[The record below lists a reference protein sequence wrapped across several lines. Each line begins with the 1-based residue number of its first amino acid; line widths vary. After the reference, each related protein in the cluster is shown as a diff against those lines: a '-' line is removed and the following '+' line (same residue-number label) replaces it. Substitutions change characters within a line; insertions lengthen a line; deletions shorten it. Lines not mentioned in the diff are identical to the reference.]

1 MRRRPLLPLSLGIA
15 LALAPMAARAVSP
28 GPDTRKGLLPLGV
41 CEGGALD
48 GEHCLDD
55 FDCNDGPGRGRG
67 RGHSSCSTP
76 LDQQGV
82 RGVLTLIADKDS
94 GGWDDTSFVP
104 EQPDALGTPI
114 PTDLTKSTLTVM
126 LEFKRR
132 GRTIVLTETFQ
143 DLGDFVD
150 PALRID
156 CRGFC
161 VPTWREPAV
170 EARIASPGTGGGS
183 GAGGGGGGGGGGGTG
198 GGGGSAAGGEGIR
211 IQFGTGGT
219 PLEQALLKALGLPP
233 GTVPYLEVVED
244 DEIFDRSKESDV
256 LASVRR
262 MDVTIR
268 FILPDEGP

>member
-1 MRRRPLLPLSLGIA
+1 MRRRLLLALSIG
-15 LALAPMAARAVSP
+15 LALATAQPGLGVSP

-41 CEGGALD
+41 CEGGPLE
-48 GEHCLDD
+48 GQHCLDD
-55 FDCNDGPGRGRG
+55 FDCSDGPGRGRG
-67 RGHSSCSTP
+67 HRATCSTP
-76 LDQQGV
+76 LGKHAL

-94 GGWDDTSFVP
+94 GGWDDTSFVS
-104 EQPDALGTPI
+104 EEPDALGTPI

-132 GRTIVLTETFQ
+132 GRTVVLTETYK

-183 GAGGGGGGGGGGGTG
+183 GAGGGGGGGAGGGTG
-198 GGGGSAAGGEGIR
+198 GGGGQAAGGEGIR

-219 PLEQALLKALGLPP
+219 PLEQALLRALELPA

-244 DEIFDRSKESDV
+244 DEIFDHSEEDDV

-262 MDVTIR
+262 IDVVIR

>member
-1 MRRRPLLPLSLGIA
+1 MRSLLLLPLSIA
-15 LALAPMAARAVSP
+15 LAAPALAVSP

-41 CEGGALD
+41 CEGGELD
-48 GEHCLDD
+48 GQHCLDD
-55 FDCNDGPGRGRG
+55 FDCNDRPGRGRG
-67 RGHSSCSTP
+67 RSTCSTP
-76 LDQQGV
+76 LGKHGV
-82 RGVLTLIADKDS
+82 RAVLTLIADKDS

-126 LEFKRR
+126 LEFKQR
-132 GRTIVLTETFQ
+132 GRTVVLTETYQ

-183 GAGGGGGGGGGGGTG
+183 GAGGGGGGGGGGGSG
-198 GGGGSAAGGEGIR
+198 GGGGQAAGGEGIR

-219 PLEQALLKALGLPP
+219 PLEQALLKALRLPA
-233 GTVPYLEVVED
+233 GTVPFLEVVED

-268 FILPDEGP
+268 FILPDEGS

>member
-1 MRRRPLLPLSLGIA
+1 MRSRLLLPLSIA
-15 LALAPMAARAVSP
+15 LAVATATATAFALSP
-28 GPDTRKGLLPLGV
+28 GTATRKGLLPLGL
-41 CEGGALD
+41 CQGGLHD

-55 FDCNDGPGRGRG
+55 FDCEGEGDDDDAGGSG
-67 RGHSSCSTP
+67 SCSTP
-76 LDQQGV
+76 LSDVAV

-104 EQPDALGTPI
+104 EQPDQRGTPI

-126 LEFKRR
+126 LEFTRNGK
-132 GRTIVLTETFQ
+132 TFVLTQTHR

-150 PALRID
+150 PALLVD

-170 EARIASPGTGGGS
+170 EARIASFAEGETP
-183 GAGGGGGGGGGGGTG
+183 GGGGGGGGGGGSG
-198 GGGGSAAGGEGIR
+198 GGGGQQATGGGIR

-219 PLEQALLKALGLPP
+219 PIELALVEALGLPA
-233 GTVPYLEVVED
+233 GTVPFLDVVTD
-244 DEIFDRSKESDV
+244 TEIFDHSKTRDV

-262 MDVTIR
+262 LKVTIR
-268 FILPDEGP
+268 AILPGEDE